1 MSCVHMYSKKD
12 IKGTGN
18 QINGKYMISSTQ
30 ITRTEIFAF
39 IAVSVFKL
47 AIEPQSFVYKQKRQ

>member
-1 MSCVHMYSKKD
+1 MVY
-12 IKGTGN
+12 
-18 QINGKYMISSTQ
+18 STQ